1 MLGKPRLR
9 PVRCANDQRHRSPWE
24 EYMPDTVT
32 CEGQIAVFED
42 PPGHTGILAGNWH
55 VNPRMLGKPRLR
67 AARCANDQRHRSLRG
82 EYMLDT
88 VTCEDQIAVFE
99 DPPGHTRILAGNW
112 HVNPRM
118 LGKPRLRAA
127 RCAND
132 QRHRSPW
139 GEYMLDTVTFEGQIA
154 SF

>member
-1 MLGKPRLR
+1 MYLR
-9 PVRCANDQRHRSPWE
+9 VCARVLLRRARVCFVCFH
-24 EYMPDTVT
+24 
-32 CEGQIAVFED
+32 QIAVFED
-42 PPGHTGILAGNWH
+42 PPGHTGILAGN
-55 VNPRMLGKPRLR
+55 L
-67 AARCANDQRHRSLRG
+67 
-82 EYMLDT
+82 
-88 VTCEDQIAVFE
+88 
-99 DPPGHTRILAGNW
+99 

-139 GEYMLDTVTFEGQIA
+139 GEYMLDTVTCEGQITVFEDPPGHTGILAGNWHVNLRVLGKPRLRAARCANDQRHRSPWGEYMLDTVTFECQIA